1 MAKRPMQRWR
11 LAEAARQR
19 TQQVQ
24 TAFEIKNITERP
36 PFSSS
41 SCAARVT
48 FSSISVNFIIGGRH
62 GLFSKKGVARNKQ
75 PRATCMYGWCKRARL
90 ACKWQ
95 GSLLEKPFYFTL
107 QQLWQQKTFEEEMTY
122 ISLSLSRNSKSI
134 SRGLTCPALVDFL
147 QHFVN
152 ILPYCALCPSRTFTG
167 S

>member
-134 SRGLTCPALVDFL
+134 
-147 QHFVN
+147 
-152 ILPYCALCPSRTFTG
+152 
-167 S
+167 